1 MNNDVQNRREEISL
15 SRQELADLVGISRQT
30 IYFIENKQYKPSI
43 DLAHNLAQ
51 VFQTTIE
58 ELFFFNS

>member
-1 MNNDVQNRREEISL
+1 MNNDIQNRREELSL
-15 SRQELADLVGISRQT
+15 SRQELADLVGVSRQT

>member
-15 SRQELADLVGISRQT
+15 SRQELADLVGVSRQT

>member
-1 MNNDVQNRREEISL
+1 MSNNVKQWRESLNL
-15 SRQELADLVGISRQT
+15 SRQELADLVGVSRQT
-30 IYFIENKQYKPSI
+30 IYFIETKQYKPSI

-58 ELFFFNS
+58 DIFFFTD

>member
-1 MNNDVQNRREEISL
+1 VNNDIQNRREELSL
-15 SRQELADLVGISRQT
+15 SRQELADLVGVSRQT

>member
-1 MNNDVQNRREEISL
+1 VNNDIQNRREAIHL
-15 SRQELADLVGISRQT
+15 SRQALADLVGVSRQT

-58 ELFFFNS
+58 SLFFFDN